1 MKFII
6 DPQRTADDMARIHL
20 GDLVPIQGGANTS
33 AILVDGEGIVVQLP
47 KCRMKNGIIQTSKK
61 MYCDLEF
68 GNVKDAMVCDWFD
81 ALEERC
87 IALMGEKCG
96 EWFGSKTTMVD
107 IEDSMGTNVRVERK
121 SDNFTIRTT
130 VGGSPSMRIQYS
142 DPCVVFNRIGTELSL
157 DRVTNETTII
167 PLVMIKCVK
176 ITTSGIDI
184 ELQLTQVMVIDD
196 AVRQIDVPDDMVDP
210 VTDGVG
216 TPTTQATDG
225 VGTPTTQAT
234 DGVGPPTTQATDGV
248 GTPTTQATDGA
259 IGSATPSAIGSA
271 TPSAIGS
278 ATPSAIGRATPSAIG
293 SATPSAI
300 GRATPSAIGRAT
312 PSAIGRAISAADT
325 TEYIETPHQ
334 PIDTS
339 GTSGTS
345 GTSELSEVN
354 IDIND
359 ISETHSTQI
368 MESKEVRMK
377 LYKEAKARALAARRR
392 AIEEIMRAKNIKM
405 EFQLDDEIDSD
416 DSDEFD
422 TGSEYSEYS
431 SGADSVAD
439 SVADSGN

>member
-234 DGVGPPTTQATDGV
+234 DG
-248 GTPTTQATDGA
+248 A
-259 IGSATPSAIGSA
+259 IGSATPSAIGS
-271 TPSAIGS
+271 
-278 ATPSAIGRATPSAIG
+278 ATPSAIG